1 MKTIRFTDETK
12 LEAGLRVI
20 MDHGLVQYT
29 DKLDVYRIPH
39 AVVALLDQQGIPY
52 EVVTTQPNS
61 SPLSQSPKR

>member
-12 LEAGLRVI
+12 LEAGIRVI

-39 AVVALLDQQGIPY
+39 AGVVLLDQQGIPY
-52 EVVTTQPNS
+52 EVVKSQPNS
-61 SPLSQSPKR
+61 NPRSPS

>member
-20 MDHGLVQYT
+20 MDNGLVQYT
-29 DKLDVYRIPH
+29 DKINVYRIPNS
-39 AVVALLDQQGIPY
+39 VVALLDKKGIPY

-61 SPLSQSPKR
+61 SPLSQSPER

>member
-1 MKTIRFTDETK
+1 VTYENLRFTDETK

-39 AVVALLDQQGIPY
+39 AVVALLDQHGIPY
-52 EVVTTQPNS
+52 EVVKSQPNS
-61 SPLSQSPKR
+61 SPRSPS

>member
-20 MDHGLVQYT
+20 MDNGLVQYT

-39 AVVALLDQQGIPY
+39 AVATLLDQQGIPY
-52 EVVTTQPNS
+52 EVVKSQPNS
-61 SPLSQSPKR
+61 SPLSQSLER